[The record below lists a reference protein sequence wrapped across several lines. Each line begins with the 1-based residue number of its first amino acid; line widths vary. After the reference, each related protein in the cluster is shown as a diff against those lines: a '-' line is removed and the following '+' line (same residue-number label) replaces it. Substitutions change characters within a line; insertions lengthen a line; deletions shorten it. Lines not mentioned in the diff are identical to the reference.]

1 MQVKMTLVDVTPQ
14 AGVGLNPAFAA
25 SYGWGRITGVALIL
39 LEL

>member
-1 MQVKMTLVDVTPQ
+1 MQVRMALVDVTPQ
-14 AGVGLNPAFAA
+14 GGGDLNSTFAA